1 MFTLWLT
8 STQSCLHPLKPS
20 NSNTSTAIPLWT
32 LQSSLRNPRASRSYR
47 PTHNYGALEI
57 TEPHHQKK
65 IPFFPKKGSHNFRNG
80 NPISLSFVIC
90 SHLPRFQQN
99 GSQNSFP
106 FVSEVQGELFRSQC
120 SSGYL
125 NLSLTSSVEN
135 FCIHG
140 SVPLLKV
147 VHMGLIG
154 NGKMW
159 NFSVSF
165 CAVFFFPSYFI
176 CCKWITV
183 YNSYL
188 GVLAFIGF

>member
-20 NSNTSTAIPLWT
+20 NSNTSTAISLWT

-65 IPFFPKKGSHNFRNG
+65 SHFFPKRVLTIFRNG

-183 YNSYL
+183 YNS
-188 GVLAFIGF
+188 

>member
-32 LQSSLRNPRASRSYR
+32 LQSSLRNPRASRSYP

-65 IPFFPKKGSHNFRNG
+65 KSHFFPKRVLTIFRNG

-154 NGKMW
+154 NGKMG

-165 CAVFFFPSYFI
+165 CAVFFSFLFYM
-176 CCKWITV
+176 
-183 YNSYL
+183 L
-188 GVLAFIGF
+188 